1 MALLADGVLI
11 VHFLFVLFVVGGLL
25 AIWVGAMLGW
35 TWVRNLRFRVA
46 HLAAILF
53 VAAESLI
60 GIACPLTVWEDF
72 LRKAGSGGTSFMQR
86 WVGRLLFYD
95 LPEWAFTLAYM
106 LFALA
111 VLATF
116 FIIRPQSQKPAGA
129 PGASSRAAGSA

>member
-1 MALLADGVLI
+1 MALLADAVLI

-25 AIWVGAMLGW
+25 AIWAGALIGW
-35 TWVRNLRFRVA
+35 VWVRNLRFRVA

-53 VAAESLI
+53 VMAESLV

-72 LRKAGSGGTSFMQR
+72 LRQTGSGGASFMQR
-86 WVGRLLFYD
+86 WVGRLIFYD
-95 LPEWAFTLAYM
+95 LPEWAFTLAYV

-116 FIIRPQSQKPAGA
+116 LLVRPRGHGINPRQDLPPKKLTP
-129 PGASSRAAGSA
+129 